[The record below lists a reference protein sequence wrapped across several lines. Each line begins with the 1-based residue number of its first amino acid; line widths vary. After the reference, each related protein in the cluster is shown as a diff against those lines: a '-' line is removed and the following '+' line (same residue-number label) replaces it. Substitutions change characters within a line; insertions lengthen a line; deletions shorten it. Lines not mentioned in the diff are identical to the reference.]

1 MPNPTPPEGPHG
13 AAQLLAPDLEARVAA
28 LEQHPALTSW
38 LALSPSLK
46 TALISAIVTAAIGI
60 IGAGGSWV
68 VATIRAHTPT
78 ASVGADDTDAIEA
91 ALPDEAAPDLGTSA
105 P

>member
-1 MPNPTPPEGPHG
+1 MPNPTPSDGPHG

-28 LEQHPALTSW
+28 LERHTALTSW
-38 LALSPSLK
+38 LSPNLR
-46 TALISAIVTAAIGI
+46 TALISAVVTAAIAI
-60 IGAGGSWV
+60 ITAGGAWV
-68 VATIRAHTPT
+68 VAAIRAHTPT